1 MQTRNISPR
10 IQPPTVHF
18 EPLSIRRAR
27 RRGIRF
33 PVWTFRIDLIDLRH
47 DCGVKQD
54 DSRAYV
60 QAICVSRIIARLENA
75 VCETDYHSRVPGYG
89 CAERLRVDAHLHAF
103 VEGLGVVEPL
113 IVALEMWI
121 PVKVSYVC
129 LDHLPA
135 VRCVLHAVNAR
146 EGVGGKILV
155 RTCFVEAFHFAPL
168 DEGGVP
174 VGVWFEEIDGRAA
187 VLHVADVVRVYPE
200 DAETSFAGSPEP

>member
-1 MQTRNISPR
+1 MK
-10 IQPPTVHF
+10 
-18 EPLSIRRAR
+18 E
-27 RRGIRF
+27 
-33 PVWTFRIDLIDLRH
+33 
-47 DCGVKQD
+47 D
-54 DSRAYV
+54 DSSAYV
-60 QAICVSRIIARLENA
+60 QAVCVSRVVARLENA
-75 VCETDYHSRVPGYG
+75 VGETDYHSGIPGHS
-89 CAERLRVDAHLHAF
+89 CAERLLINAYLHAF
-103 VEGLGVVEPL
+103 IEGFGVVEPL
-113 IVALEMWI
+113 IVALEMGI

-200 DAETSFAGSPEP
+200 DAETSSAGSPEP